1 MPQDAPA
8 DAPLSLY
15 TATALAASGAVIG
28 RYSTSFSLACR
39 TLPPVVRRDVAG
51 IYALVRVADEVVDG
65 TAGAAGLGP
74 DRVRAALDAYE
85 AEVASALATG
95 FSTDLVVHGFAD
107 VARRHG
113 FGTELT
119 GPFFASM
126 RADLDVAEHDGASL
140 ESYIY
145 GSAEVVGLMCLEVFM
160 DLPGTRAQTSEQRE
174 MLRATARR
182 LGAAFQKVNFLR
194 DLGADHDQ
202 LGRTYFPGADP
213 SHLDETRKQ
222 LLLADLGADLDAAV
236 PGILALDHRAGR
248 AVLIAHGLFRELA
261 RRIEEV
267 PAAELTRRRIS
278 VPAGVKLRIAARALS
293 VTARTG
299 SHGRGRAPE
308 SGPPVPATVPETSGT
323 GATR

>member
-1 MPQDAPA
+1 MPDSDAP
-8 DAPLSLY
+8 PLASLRLY
-15 TATALAASGAVIG
+15 TATALAASGSVIG

-39 TLPPVVRRDVAG
+39 TLPPAVRRDIAG

-65 TAGAAGLGP
+65 TAGAAGLEAA
-74 DRVRAALDAYE
+74 RVRTALDGYE
-85 AEVASALATG
+85 AAVNSALATG
-95 FSTDLVVHGFAD
+95 FATDLVIHGFAD

-113 FGTELT
+113 FGRELT
-119 GPFFASM
+119 EPFFASM

-160 DLPGTRAQTSEQRE
+160 DMPGTRADTPEQRD

-213 SHLDETRKQ
+213 AHLDETQKTQ
-222 LLLADLGADLDAAV
+222 LLADLNADLDAAM
-236 PGILALDHRAGR
+236 PGILALDRRAR
-248 AVLIAHGLFRELA
+248 WAVLIAHGLFAELS
-261 RRIEEV
+261 RRIERV
-267 PAAELTRRRIS
+267 PARELTRQRIS
-278 VPAGVKLRIAARALS
+278 VPTAVKLRIAARSLS
-293 VTARTG
+293 DSVVTR
-299 SHGRGRAPE
+299 
-308 SGPPVPATVPETSGT
+308 
-323 GATR
+323 

>member
-1 MPQDAPA
+1 MPDSDAP
-8 DAPLSLY
+8 PLASLRLY
-15 TATALAASGAVIG
+15 TATALAASGSVIG

-39 TLPPVVRRDVAG
+39 TLPPAVRRDIAG

-65 TAGAAGLGP
+65 TAGAAGLEAA
-74 DRVRAALDAYE
+74 RVRTALDGYE
-85 AEVASALATG
+85 AAVNSALATG
-95 FSTDLVVHGFAD
+95 FATDLVIHGFAD

-113 FGTELT
+113 FGRELT
-119 GPFFASM
+119 EPFFASM

-160 DLPGTRAQTSEQRE
+160 DMPGTRADTPEQRD

-213 SHLDETRKQ
+213 AHLDETQKAQ
-222 LLLADLGADLDAAV
+222 LLADLNADLDAAM
-236 PGILALDHRAGR
+236 PGILAQDRRARR
-248 AVLIAHGLFRELA
+248 AVLIAHGLFTELS
-261 RRIEEV
+261 RRIERV
-267 PAAELTRRRIS
+267 PARELTRQRIS
-278 VPAGVKLRIAARALS
+278 VPTAVKLRIAARSLS
-293 VTARTG
+293 DSVVTR
-299 SHGRGRAPE
+299 
-308 SGPPVPATVPETSGT
+308 
-323 GATR
+323 

>member
-1 MPQDAPA
+1 MPDSDAP
-8 DAPLSLY
+8 PLASLRLY
-15 TATALAASGAVIG
+15 TATALAASGSVIG

-39 TLPPVVRRDVAG
+39 TLPPAVRRDIAG

-65 TAGAAGLGP
+65 AAGAAGLEAA
-74 DRVRAALDAYE
+74 RVRTALDGYE
-85 AEVASALATG
+85 AAVNSALATG
-95 FSTDLVVHGFAD
+95 FATDLVIHGFAD

-113 FGTELT
+113 FGRELT
-119 GPFFASM
+119 EPFFASM

-160 DLPGTRAQTSEQRE
+160 DMPGTRADTPEQRD

-213 SHLDETRKQ
+213 AHLDETQKAQ
-222 LLLADLGADLDAAV
+222 LLADLNADLDAAM
-236 PGILALDHRAGR
+236 PGILALDRRARR
-248 AVLIAHGLFRELA
+248 AVLIAHGLFAELS
-261 RRIEEV
+261 RRIERV
-267 PAAELTRRRIS
+267 PAGDLTRQRIS
-278 VPAGVKLRIAARALS
+278 VPTAVKLRIAARSLS
-293 VTARTG
+293 DLVVTR
-299 SHGRGRAPE
+299 
-308 SGPPVPATVPETSGT
+308 
-323 GATR
+323 

>member
-1 MPQDAPA
+1 MPDSDAP
-8 DAPLSLY
+8 PLASLRLY
-15 TATALAASGAVIG
+15 TATALAASGSVIG

-39 TLPPVVRRDVAG
+39 TLPPAVRRDIAG

-65 TAGAAGLGP
+65 TAGAAGLEAA
-74 DRVRAALDAYE
+74 RVRTALDEYE
-85 AEVASALATG
+85 AAVNSALATG
-95 FSTDLVVHGFAD
+95 FATDLVIHGFAD

-113 FGTELT
+113 FGRELT
-119 GPFFASM
+119 EPFFASM

-160 DLPGTRAQTSEQRE
+160 DMPGTRSGTPEQRD

-213 SHLDETRKQ
+213 AHLGETQKAQ
-222 LLLADLGADLDAAV
+222 LLADLNADLDAAM
-236 PGILALDHRAGR
+236 PGILALDRRARR
-248 AVLIAHGLFRELA
+248 AVLIAHGLFAELS
-261 RRIEEV
+261 RRIERV
-267 PAAELTRRRIS
+267 PAGELTRQRIS
-278 VPAGVKLRIAARALS
+278 VPTAVKLRIAARSLS
-293 VTARTG
+293 DSVVTR
-299 SHGRGRAPE
+299 
-308 SGPPVPATVPETSGT
+308 
-323 GATR
+323 

>member
-1 MPQDAPA
+1 MPDSDAP
-8 DAPLSLY
+8 PLASLRLY
-15 TATALAASGAVIG
+15 TATALAASGSVIG

-39 TLPPVVRRDVAG
+39 TLPPAVRRDIAG

-65 TAGAAGLGP
+65 TAGAAGLEAA
-74 DRVRAALDAYE
+74 RVRTALDGYE
-85 AEVASALATG
+85 AAVNSALATG
-95 FSTDLVVHGFAD
+95 FATDLVIHGFAD

-113 FGTELT
+113 FGRELT
-119 GPFFASM
+119 EPFFASM

-160 DLPGTRAQTSEQRE
+160 DMPGTRADTPEQRD

-213 SHLDETRKQ
+213 AHLNETQKTQ
-222 LLLADLGADLDAAV
+222 LLADLNADLDAAM
-236 PGILALDHRAGR
+236 PGILALDRRARR
-248 AVLIAHGLFRELA
+248 AVLIAHGLFTELS
-261 RRIEEV
+261 RRIERV
-267 PAAELTRRRIS
+267 PARELTRQRIS
-278 VPAGVKLRIAARALS
+278 VPTAVKLRIAARSLS
-293 VTARTG
+293 DSVVTR
-299 SHGRGRAPE
+299 
-308 SGPPVPATVPETSGT
+308 
-323 GATR
+323 

>member
-1 MPQDAPA
+1 MPDSDAP
-8 DAPLSLY
+8 PLASLRLY
-15 TATALAASGAVIG
+15 TATALAASGSVIG

-39 TLPPVVRRDVAG
+39 TLPPAVRRDIAG

-65 TAGAAGLGP
+65 TAGAAGLEAA
-74 DRVRAALDAYE
+74 RVRTALDGYE
-85 AEVASALATG
+85 AAVNSALATG
-95 FSTDLVVHGFAD
+95 FATDLVIHSFAD

-113 FGTELT
+113 FGRELT
-119 GPFFASM
+119 EPFFASM

-160 DLPGTRAQTSEQRE
+160 DMPGTRADTPEQRD

-213 SHLDETRKQ
+213 AHLDETQKTQ
-222 LLLADLGADLDAAV
+222 LLADLNADLDAAM
-236 PGILALDHRAGR
+236 PGILALDRRARR
-248 AVLIAHGLFRELA
+248 AVLIAHGLFTELS
-261 RRIEEV
+261 RRIERV
-267 PAAELTRRRIS
+267 PARELTRQRIS
-278 VPAGVKLRIAARALS
+278 VPTAVKLRIAARSLS
-293 VTARTG
+293 DSVVTR
-299 SHGRGRAPE
+299 
-308 SGPPVPATVPETSGT
+308 
-323 GATR
+323 

>member
-1 MPQDAPA
+1 MPDSDAP
-8 DAPLSLY
+8 PLSSLRLY
-15 TATALAASGAVIG
+15 TATALAASGSVIG

-39 TLPPVVRRDVAG
+39 TLPPAVRRDIAG

-65 TAGAAGLGP
+65 TAGAAGLEAA
-74 DRVRAALDAYE
+74 RVRTALDGYE
-85 AEVASALATG
+85 AAVNSALATG
-95 FSTDLVVHGFAD
+95 FATDLVIHGFAD

-113 FGTELT
+113 FGRELT
-119 GPFFASM
+119 EPFFASM

-160 DLPGTRAQTSEQRE
+160 DMPGTRADTPEQRD

-213 SHLDETRKQ
+213 AHLNETQKTQ
-222 LLLADLGADLDAAV
+222 LLADLNADLDAAM
-236 PGILALDHRAGR
+236 PGILALDRRARR
-248 AVLIAHGLFRELA
+248 AVLIAHGLFAELS
-261 RRIEEV
+261 RRIERV
-267 PAAELTRRRIS
+267 PARELTRQRIS
-278 VPAGVKLRIAARALS
+278 VPTAVKLRIAARSLS
-293 VTARTG
+293 DSVVTR
-299 SHGRGRAPE
+299 
-308 SGPPVPATVPETSGT
+308 
-323 GATR
+323 

>member
-1 MPQDAPA
+1 MPDSDAP
-8 DAPLSLY
+8 PLVSLRLY
-15 TATALAASGAVIG
+15 TATALAASGSVIG

-39 TLPPVVRRDVAG
+39 TLPPAVRRDIAG

-65 TAGAAGLGP
+65 TAGAAGLEAA
-74 DRVRAALDAYE
+74 RVRTALDGYE
-85 AEVASALATG
+85 AAVNSALATG
-95 FSTDLVVHGFAD
+95 FATDLVIHGFAD

-113 FGTELT
+113 FGRELT
-119 GPFFASM
+119 EPFFASM

-160 DLPGTRAQTSEQRE
+160 DMPGTRADTPEQRA

-213 SHLDETRKQ
+213 AHLDETQKTQ
-222 LLLADLGADLDAAV
+222 LLADLNADLDAAM
-236 PGILALDHRAGR
+236 PGILALDRRARR
-248 AVLIAHGLFRELA
+248 AVLIAHGLFTELS
-261 RRIEEV
+261 RRIERV
-267 PAAELTRRRIS
+267 PARELTRQRIS
-278 VPAGVKLRIAARALS
+278 VPTAVKLRIAARSLS
-293 VTARTG
+293 DSVVTR
-299 SHGRGRAPE
+299 
-308 SGPPVPATVPETSGT
+308 
-323 GATR
+323 

>member
-1 MPQDAPA
+1 MPDSDAP
-8 DAPLSLY
+8 PLASLRLY
-15 TATALAASGAVIG
+15 TATALAASGSVIG

-39 TLPPVVRRDVAG
+39 TLPPAVRRDIAG

-65 TAGAAGLGP
+65 TAGAAGLEAA
-74 DRVRAALDAYE
+74 RVRTALDEYE
-85 AEVASALATG
+85 AAVNSALATG
-95 FSTDLVVHGFAD
+95 FATDLVIHGFAD

-113 FGTELT
+113 FGRELT
-119 GPFFASM
+119 EPFFASM

-160 DLPGTRAQTSEQRE
+160 DMPGTRADTPEQRD

-213 SHLDETRKQ
+213 AHLDETQKAQ
-222 LLLADLGADLDAAV
+222 LLADLNADLDAAM
-236 PGILALDHRAGR
+236 PGILALDRRARR
-248 AVLIAHGLFRELA
+248 AVLIAHGLFAELS
-261 RRIEEV
+261 RRIERV
-267 PAAELTRRRIS
+267 PAGELTRQRIS
-278 VPAGVKLRIAARALS
+278 VPTAVKLRIAARSLS
-293 VTARTG
+293 DSVVTR
-299 SHGRGRAPE
+299 
-308 SGPPVPATVPETSGT
+308 
-323 GATR
+323 

>member
-1 MPQDAPA
+1 MPDSDVP
-8 DAPLSLY
+8 PLSSLRLY
-15 TATALAASGAVIG
+15 TATALAASGSVIG

-39 TLPPVVRRDVAG
+39 TLPPAVRRDIAG

-65 TAGAAGLGP
+65 TAGAAGLEAA
-74 DRVRAALDAYE
+74 RVRTALDGYE
-85 AEVASALATG
+85 AAVNSALATG
-95 FSTDLVVHGFAD
+95 FATDLVIHGFAD

-113 FGTELT
+113 FGRELT
-119 GPFFASM
+119 EPFFASM

-160 DLPGTRAQTSEQRE
+160 DMPGTRADTPEQRD

-213 SHLDETRKQ
+213 AHLDETQKAQ
-222 LLLADLGADLDAAV
+222 LLADLNADLDAAM
-236 PGILALDHRAGR
+236 PGILALDRRARR
-248 AVLIAHGLFRELA
+248 AVLIAHGLFAELS
-261 RRIEEV
+261 RRIERV
-267 PAAELTRRRIS
+267 PARELTRQRIS
-278 VPAGVKLRIAARALS
+278 VPTAVKLRIAARSLS
-293 VTARTG
+293 DSVVTR
-299 SHGRGRAPE
+299 
-308 SGPPVPATVPETSGT
+308 
-323 GATR
+323 

>member
-1 MPQDAPA
+1 MPDSDAP
-8 DAPLSLY
+8 PLASLRLY
-15 TATALAASGAVIG
+15 TATALAASGSVIG

-39 TLPPVVRRDVAG
+39 TLPPAVRRDIAG

-65 TAGAAGLGP
+65 TAGAAGLEAA
-74 DRVRAALDAYE
+74 RVRTALDGYE
-85 AEVASALATG
+85 AAVNSALATG
-95 FSTDLVVHGFAD
+95 FATDLVIHGFAD

-113 FGTELT
+113 FGRELT
-119 GPFFASM
+119 EPFFASM

-160 DLPGTRAQTSEQRE
+160 DMPGTRSGTPEQRD

-213 SHLDETRKQ
+213 AHLGETQKAQ
-222 LLLADLGADLDAAV
+222 LLADLNADLDAAM
-236 PGILALDHRAGR
+236 PGILALDRRARR
-248 AVLIAHGLFRELA
+248 AVLIAHGLFAELS
-261 RRIEEV
+261 RRIERV
-267 PAAELTRRRIS
+267 PAGDLTRQRIS
-278 VPAGVKLRIAARALS
+278 VPTAVKLRIAARSLS
-293 VTARTG
+293 DSVVTR
-299 SHGRGRAPE
+299 
-308 SGPPVPATVPETSGT
+308 
-323 GATR
+323 

>member
-1 MPQDAPA
+1 MPDSDAP
-8 DAPLSLY
+8 PLASLRLY
-15 TATALAASGAVIG
+15 TATALAASGSVIG

-39 TLPPVVRRDVAG
+39 TLPPAVRRDIAG

-65 TAGAAGLGP
+65 TAGAAGLEAA
-74 DRVRAALDAYE
+74 RVRTALDGYE
-85 AEVASALATG
+85 AAVNSALATG
-95 FSTDLVVHGFAD
+95 FATDLVIHGFAD

-113 FGTELT
+113 FGRELT
-119 GPFFASM
+119 EPFFASM

-160 DLPGTRAQTSEQRE
+160 DMPGTRADTPEQRA

-213 SHLDETRKQ
+213 AHLDETQKTQ
-222 LLLADLGADLDAAV
+222 LLADLNADLDAAM
-236 PGILALDHRAGR
+236 PGILALDRRARR
-248 AVLIAHGLFRELA
+248 AVLIAHGLFTELS
-261 RRIEEV
+261 RRIERV
-267 PAAELTRRRIS
+267 PARELTRLRIS
-278 VPAGVKLRIAARALS
+278 VPTAVKLRIAARSLS
-293 VTARTG
+293 DSVVTR
-299 SHGRGRAPE
+299 
-308 SGPPVPATVPETSGT
+308 
-323 GATR
+323 

>member
-1 MPQDAPA
+1 MPDSDAP
-8 DAPLSLY
+8 PLASLRLY
-15 TATALAASGAVIG
+15 TATALAASGSVIG

-39 TLPPVVRRDVAG
+39 TLPPAVRRDIAG

-65 TAGAAGLGP
+65 TAGAAGLEAA
-74 DRVRAALDAYE
+74 RVRTALDGYE
-85 AEVASALATG
+85 AAVNSALATG
-95 FSTDLVVHGFAD
+95 FATDLVIHGFAD

-113 FGTELT
+113 FGRELT
-119 GPFFASM
+119 EPFFASM

-160 DLPGTRAQTSEQRE
+160 DMPGTRADTPEQRD

-213 SHLDETRKQ
+213 AHLDETQKAQ
-222 LLLADLGADLDAAV
+222 LLADLNADLDAAM
-236 PGILALDHRAGR
+236 PGILALDRRARR
-248 AVLIAHGLFRELA
+248 AVLIAHGLFAELS
-261 RRIEEV
+261 RRIERV
-267 PAAELTRRRIS
+267 PARELTRQRIS
-278 VPAGVKLRIAARALS
+278 VPTAVKLRIAARSLS
-293 VTARTG
+293 DSVVTR
-299 SHGRGRAPE
+299 
-308 SGPPVPATVPETSGT
+308 
-323 GATR
+323 

>member
-1 MPQDAPA
+1 MPDSDAP
-8 DAPLSLY
+8 PLASLRLY
-15 TATALAASGAVIG
+15 TATALAASGSVIG

-39 TLPPVVRRDVAG
+39 TLPPAVRRDIAG

-65 TAGAAGLGP
+65 TAGAAGLEAA
-74 DRVRAALDAYE
+74 RVRTALDGYE
-85 AEVASALATG
+85 AAVNSALATG
-95 FSTDLVVHGFAD
+95 FATDLVIHGFAD

-113 FGTELT
+113 FGRELT
-119 GPFFASM
+119 EPFFASM

-160 DLPGTRAQTSEQRE
+160 DMPGTRADTPEQRD

-213 SHLDETRKQ
+213 AHLDETQKAQ
-222 LLLADLGADLDAAV
+222 LLADLNADLDAAM
-236 PGILALDHRAGR
+236 PGILALDRRARR
-248 AVLIAHGLFRELA
+248 AVLIAHGLFTELS
-261 RRIEEV
+261 RRIERV
-267 PAAELTRRRIS
+267 PARELTRLRIS
-278 VPAGVKLRIAARALS
+278 VPTAVKLRIAARSLS
-293 VTARTG
+293 DSVVTR
-299 SHGRGRAPE
+299 
-308 SGPPVPATVPETSGT
+308 
-323 GATR
+323 

>member
-1 MPQDAPA
+1 MPDSDAP
-8 DAPLSLY
+8 PLASLRLY
-15 TATALAASGAVIG
+15 TATALAASGSVIG

-39 TLPPVVRRDVAG
+39 TLPPAVRRDIAG

-65 TAGAAGLGP
+65 TAGAAGLEAA
-74 DRVRAALDAYE
+74 RVRTALDGYE
-85 AEVASALATG
+85 AAVNSALATG
-95 FSTDLVVHGFAD
+95 FATDLVIHGFAD

-113 FGTELT
+113 FGRELT
-119 GPFFASM
+119 EPFFASM

-160 DLPGTRAQTSEQRE
+160 DMPGTRADTPEQRD

-213 SHLDETRKQ
+213 AHLGETQKAQ
-222 LLLADLGADLDAAV
+222 LLADLNADLDAAM
-236 PGILALDHRAGR
+236 PGILALDRRARR
-248 AVLIAHGLFRELA
+248 AVLIAHGLFTELS
-261 RRIEEV
+261 RRIERV
-267 PAAELTRRRIS
+267 PARELTRQRIS
-278 VPAGVKLRIAARALS
+278 VPTAVKLRIAARSLS
-293 VTARTG
+293 DSVVTR
-299 SHGRGRAPE
+299 
-308 SGPPVPATVPETSGT
+308 
-323 GATR
+323 

>member
-1 MPQDAPA
+1 MPDSDAP
-8 DAPLSLY
+8 PLASLRLY
-15 TATALAASGAVIG
+15 TATALAASGSVIG

-39 TLPPVVRRDVAG
+39 TLPPAVRRDIAG

-65 TAGAAGLGP
+65 TAGAAGLEAA
-74 DRVRAALDAYE
+74 RVRTALDGYE
-85 AEVASALATG
+85 AAVNSALATG
-95 FSTDLVVHGFAD
+95 FATDLVIHGFAD

-113 FGTELT
+113 FGRELT
-119 GPFFASM
+119 EPFFASM

-160 DLPGTRAQTSEQRE
+160 DMPGTRADTPEQRD

-213 SHLDETRKQ
+213 AHLDETQKTQ
-222 LLLADLGADLDAAV
+222 LLADLNADLDAAM
-236 PGILALDHRAGR
+236 PGILALDRRARR
-248 AVLIAHGLFRELA
+248 AVLIAHGLFAELS
-261 RRIEEV
+261 RRIERV
-267 PAAELTRRRIS
+267 PAGDLTRQRIS
-278 VPAGVKLRIAARALS
+278 VPTAVKLRIAARSLS
-293 VTARTG
+293 DSVVTR
-299 SHGRGRAPE
+299 
-308 SGPPVPATVPETSGT
+308 
-323 GATR
+323 

>member
-1 MPQDAPA
+1 MPDSDAP
-8 DAPLSLY
+8 PLASLRLY
-15 TATALAASGAVIG
+15 TATALAASGSVIG

-39 TLPPVVRRDVAG
+39 TLPSAVRRDIAG

-65 TAGAAGLGP
+65 TAGAAGLEAA
-74 DRVRAALDAYE
+74 RVRTALDGYE
-85 AEVASALATG
+85 AAVNSALATG
-95 FSTDLVVHGFAD
+95 FATDLVIHGFAD

-113 FGTELT
+113 FGRELT
-119 GPFFASM
+119 EPFFASM

-160 DLPGTRAQTSEQRE
+160 DMPGTRADTPEQRD

-213 SHLDETRKQ
+213 AHLDETQKAQ
-222 LLLADLGADLDAAV
+222 LLADLNADLDAAM
-236 PGILALDHRAGR
+236 PGILALDRRARR
-248 AVLIAHGLFRELA
+248 AVLIAHGLFAERS
-261 RRIEEV
+261 RRIERV
-267 PAAELTRRRIS
+267 PARELTRQRIS
-278 VPAGVKLRIAARALS
+278 VPTAVKLRIAARSLS
-293 VTARTG
+293 DSVVTR
-299 SHGRGRAPE
+299 
-308 SGPPVPATVPETSGT
+308 
-323 GATR
+323 

>member
-1 MPQDAPA
+1 MPDSDAP
-8 DAPLSLY
+8 PLASLRLY
-15 TATALAASGAVIG
+15 TATALAASGSVIG

-39 TLPPVVRRDVAG
+39 TLPSAVRRDIAG

-65 TAGAAGLGP
+65 TAGAAGLEAA
-74 DRVRAALDAYE
+74 RVRTALDGYE
-85 AEVASALATG
+85 AAVNSALATG
-95 FSTDLVVHGFAD
+95 FATDLVIHGFAD

-113 FGTELT
+113 FGRELT
-119 GPFFASM
+119 EPFFASM

-160 DLPGTRAQTSEQRE
+160 DMPGTRADTPEQRD

-213 SHLDETRKQ
+213 AHLDETQKAQ
-222 LLLADLGADLDAAV
+222 LLADLNADLDAAM
-236 PGILALDHRAGR
+236 PGILALDRRARR
-248 AVLIAHGLFRELA
+248 AVLIAHGLFAELS
-261 RRIEEV
+261 RRIERV
-267 PAAELTRRRIS
+267 PARELTRQRIS
-278 VPAGVKLRIAARALS
+278 VPAAVKLRIAARSLS
-293 VTARTG
+293 DSVVTR
-299 SHGRGRAPE
+299 
-308 SGPPVPATVPETSGT
+308 
-323 GATR
+323 

>member
-1 MPQDAPA
+1 MPDSDAP
-8 DAPLSLY
+8 PLSSLRLY
-15 TATALAASGAVIG
+15 TATALAASGSVIG

-39 TLPPVVRRDVAG
+39 TLPPAVRRDIAG

-65 TAGAAGLGP
+65 TAGAAGLEAA
-74 DRVRAALDAYE
+74 RVRTALDGYE
-85 AEVASALATG
+85 AAVNSALATG
-95 FSTDLVVHGFAD
+95 FATDLVIHGFAD

-113 FGTELT
+113 FGRELT
-119 GPFFASM
+119 EPFFASM

-160 DLPGTRAQTSEQRE
+160 DMPGTRADTPEQRD

-213 SHLDETRKQ
+213 AHLDETQKTQ
-222 LLLADLGADLDAAV
+222 LLADLNADLDAAM
-236 PGILALDHRAGR
+236 PGILALDRRARR
-248 AVLIAHGLFRELA
+248 AVLIAHGLFTELS
-261 RRIEEV
+261 RRIERV
-267 PAAELTRRRIS
+267 PARELTRQRIS
-278 VPAGVKLRIAARALS
+278 VPTAVKLRIAARSLS
-293 VTARTG
+293 DSVVTR
-299 SHGRGRAPE
+299 
-308 SGPPVPATVPETSGT
+308 
-323 GATR
+323 

>member
-1 MPQDAPA
+1 MPDSDAP
-8 DAPLSLY
+8 PLASLRLY
-15 TATALAASGAVIG
+15 TATALAASGSVIG

-39 TLPPVVRRDVAG
+39 TLPPAVRRDIAG

-65 TAGAAGLGP
+65 TAGAAGLEAA
-74 DRVRAALDAYE
+74 RVRTALDGYE
-85 AEVASALATG
+85 AAVNSALATG
-95 FSTDLVVHGFAD
+95 FATDLVIHGFAD

-113 FGTELT
+113 FGRELT
-119 GPFFASM
+119 EPFFASM

-160 DLPGTRAQTSEQRE
+160 DMPGTRADTPEQRD

-213 SHLDETRKQ
+213 AHLDETQKAQ
-222 LLLADLGADLDAAV
+222 LLADLNADLDAAM
-236 PGILALDHRAGR
+236 PGILALDRRARR
-248 AVLIAHGLFRELA
+248 AVLIAHGLFAELS
-261 RRIEEV
+261 RRIERV
-267 PAAELTRRRIS
+267 PARELTRQRIS
-278 VPAGVKLRIAARALS
+278 VPTAVKLRIAARSLS
-293 VTARTG
+293 NSVVTR
-299 SHGRGRAPE
+299 
-308 SGPPVPATVPETSGT
+308 
-323 GATR
+323 

>member
-1 MPQDAPA
+1 MPDSDAP
-8 DAPLSLY
+8 PLASLRLY
-15 TATALAASGAVIG
+15 TATALAASGSVIG

-39 TLPPVVRRDVAG
+39 TLPPAVRRDIAG

-65 TAGAAGLGP
+65 TAGAAGLEAA
-74 DRVRAALDAYE
+74 RVRTALDEYE
-85 AEVASALATG
+85 AAVNSALATG
-95 FSTDLVVHGFAD
+95 FATDLVIHGFAD

-113 FGTELT
+113 FGRELT
-119 GPFFASM
+119 EPFFASM

-160 DLPGTRAQTSEQRE
+160 DMPGTRSGTPEQRD

-213 SHLDETRKQ
+213 AHLGETQKAQ
-222 LLLADLGADLDAAV
+222 LLADLNADLDAAM
-236 PGILALDHRAGR
+236 PGILALDRRARR
-248 AVLIAHGLFRELA
+248 AVLIAHGLFAELS
-261 RRIEEV
+261 RRIERV
-267 PAAELTRRRIS
+267 PARELTRQRIS
-278 VPAGVKLRIAARALS
+278 VPTAVKLRIAARSLS
-293 VTARTG
+293 DSVVTR
-299 SHGRGRAPE
+299 
-308 SGPPVPATVPETSGT
+308 
-323 GATR
+323 

>member
-1 MPQDAPA
+1 MPDSDAP
-8 DAPLSLY
+8 PLASLRLY
-15 TATALAASGAVIG
+15 TATALAASGSVIG

-39 TLPPVVRRDVAG
+39 TLPPAVRRDIAG

-65 TAGAAGLGP
+65 TAGAAGLEAA
-74 DRVRAALDAYE
+74 RVRTALDGYE
-85 AEVASALATG
+85 AAVNSALATG
-95 FSTDLVVHGFAD
+95 FATDLVIHGFAD

-113 FGTELT
+113 FGRELT
-119 GPFFASM
+119 EPFFASM

-160 DLPGTRAQTSEQRE
+160 DMPGTRADTPEQRD

-213 SHLDETRKQ
+213 AHLGETQKAQ
-222 LLLADLGADLDAAV
+222 LLADLNADLDAAM
-236 PGILALDHRAGR
+236 PGILALDRRARR
-248 AVLIAHGLFRELA
+248 AVLIAHGLFAELS
-261 RRIEEV
+261 RRIERV
-267 PAAELTRRRIS
+267 PARELTRQRIS
-278 VPAGVKLRIAARALS
+278 VPTAVKLRIAARSLS
-293 VTARTG
+293 DSVVTR
-299 SHGRGRAPE
+299 
-308 SGPPVPATVPETSGT
+308 
-323 GATR
+323 

>member
-1 MPQDAPA
+1 MPDSDAP
-8 DAPLSLY
+8 PLASLRLY
-15 TATALAASGAVIG
+15 TATALAASGSVIG

-39 TLPPVVRRDVAG
+39 TLPPAVRRDIAG

-65 TAGAAGLGP
+65 TAGAAGLEAA
-74 DRVRAALDAYE
+74 RVRTALDGYE
-85 AEVASALATG
+85 AAVNSALATG
-95 FSTDLVVHGFAD
+95 FATDLVIHGFAD

-113 FGTELT
+113 FGRELT
-119 GPFFASM
+119 EPFFASM

-160 DLPGTRAQTSEQRE
+160 DMPGTRAQTPEQRD

-213 SHLDETRKQ
+213 AHLDETQKAQ
-222 LLLADLGADLDAAV
+222 LLADLNADLDAAM
-236 PGILALDHRAGR
+236 PGILALDRRARR
-248 AVLIAHGLFRELA
+248 AVLIAHGLFAELS
-261 RRIEEV
+261 RRIERV
-267 PAAELTRRRIS
+267 PAREPVSYTHLTLPTILL
-278 VPAGVKLRIAARALS
+278 V
-293 VTARTG
+293 
-299 SHGRGRAPE
+299 
-308 SGPPVPATVPETSGT
+308 
-323 GATR
+323 

>member
-1 MPQDAPA
+1 MPDSDAP
-8 DAPLSLY
+8 PLSSLRLY
-15 TATALAASGAVIG
+15 TATALAASGSVIG

-39 TLPPVVRRDVAG
+39 TLPPAVRRDIAG

-65 TAGAAGLGP
+65 TAGAAGLEAA
-74 DRVRAALDAYE
+74 RVRTALDGYE
-85 AEVASALATG
+85 AAVNSALATG
-95 FSTDLVVHGFAD
+95 FATDLVIHGFAD

-113 FGTELT
+113 FGRELT
-119 GPFFASM
+119 EPFFASM

-160 DLPGTRAQTSEQRE
+160 DMPGTRADTPEQRD

-213 SHLDETRKQ
+213 AHLDETQKAQ
-222 LLLADLGADLDAAV
+222 LLADLNADLDAAM
-236 PGILALDHRAGR
+236 PGILALDRRARR
-248 AVLIAHGLFRELA
+248 AVLIAHGLFAELS
-261 RRIEEV
+261 RRIERV
-267 PAAELTRRRIS
+267 PARELTRQRIS
-278 VPAGVKLRIAARALS
+278 VPTAVKLRIAARSLS
-293 VTARTG
+293 NSVVTR
-299 SHGRGRAPE
+299 
-308 SGPPVPATVPETSGT
+308 
-323 GATR
+323 

>member
-1 MPQDAPA
+1 MPDSDAP
-8 DAPLSLY
+8 PLASLRLY
-15 TATALAASGAVIG
+15 TATALAASGSVIG

-39 TLPPVVRRDVAG
+39 TLPPAVRRDIAG

-65 TAGAAGLGP
+65 TAGAAGLEAA
-74 DRVRAALDAYE
+74 RVRTALDGYE
-85 AEVASALATG
+85 AAVNSALATG
-95 FSTDLVVHGFAD
+95 FATDLVIHGFAD

-113 FGTELT
+113 FGRELT
-119 GPFFASM
+119 EPFFASM

-160 DLPGTRAQTSEQRE
+160 DMPGTRSGTPEQRD

-213 SHLDETRKQ
+213 AHLGETQKAQ
-222 LLLADLGADLDAAV
+222 LLADLNADLDAAM
-236 PGILALDHRAGR
+236 PGILALDRRARR
-248 AVLIAHGLFRELA
+248 AVLIAHGLFAELS
-261 RRIEEV
+261 RRIERV
-267 PAAELTRRRIS
+267 PAGELTRQRIS
-278 VPAGVKLRIAARALS
+278 VPTAVKLRIAARSLS
-293 VTARTG
+293 DSVVTR
-299 SHGRGRAPE
+299 
-308 SGPPVPATVPETSGT
+308 
-323 GATR
+323 

>member
-1 MPQDAPA
+1 MPDSDAP
-8 DAPLSLY
+8 PLASLRLY
-15 TATALAASGAVIG
+15 TATALAASGSVIG

-39 TLPPVVRRDVAG
+39 TLPPAVRRDIAG

-65 TAGAAGLGP
+65 TAGAAGLEAA
-74 DRVRAALDAYE
+74 RVRTALDEYE
-85 AEVASALATG
+85 AAVNSALATG
-95 FSTDLVVHGFAD
+95 FATDLVIHGFAD

-113 FGTELT
+113 FGRELT
-119 GPFFASM
+119 EPFFASM

-160 DLPGTRAQTSEQRE
+160 DMPGTRSGTPEQRD

-213 SHLDETRKQ
+213 AHLGETQKAQ
-222 LLLADLGADLDAAV
+222 LLADLNADLDAAM
-236 PGILALDHRAGR
+236 PGILALDRRARR
-248 AVLIAHGLFRELA
+248 AVLIAHGLFAELS
-261 RRIEEV
+261 RRIERV
-267 PAAELTRRRIS
+267 PAGDLTRQRIS
-278 VPAGVKLRIAARALS
+278 VPTAVKLRIAARSLS
-293 VTARTG
+293 DSVVTR
-299 SHGRGRAPE
+299 
-308 SGPPVPATVPETSGT
+308 
-323 GATR
+323 

>member
-1 MPQDAPA
+1 MPDSDAP
-8 DAPLSLY
+8 PLSSLRLY
-15 TATALAASGAVIG
+15 TATALAASGSVIG

-39 TLPPVVRRDVAG
+39 TLPPAVRRDIAG

-65 TAGAAGLGP
+65 TAGAAGLEAA
-74 DRVRAALDAYE
+74 RVRTALDGYE
-85 AEVASALATG
+85 AAVNSALATG
-95 FSTDLVVHGFAD
+95 FATDLVIHGFAD

-113 FGTELT
+113 FGRELT
-119 GPFFASM
+119 EPFFASM

-160 DLPGTRAQTSEQRE
+160 DMPGTRADTPEQRD

-213 SHLDETRKQ
+213 AHLDETQKAQ
-222 LLLADLGADLDAAV
+222 LLADLNADLDAAM
-236 PGILALDHRAGR
+236 PGILALDRRARR
-248 AVLIAHGLFRELA
+248 AVLIAHGLFAELS
-261 RRIEEV
+261 RRIERV
-267 PAAELTRRRIS
+267 PARELTRQRIS
-278 VPAGVKLRIAARALS
+278 VPTAVKLRIAARSLS
-293 VTARTG
+293 DSVVTR
-299 SHGRGRAPE
+299 
-308 SGPPVPATVPETSGT
+308 
-323 GATR
+323 

>member
-1 MPQDAPA
+1 MPDSDAP
-8 DAPLSLY
+8 PLASLRLY
-15 TATALAASGAVIG
+15 TATALAASGSVIG

-39 TLPPVVRRDVAG
+39 TLPPAVRRDIAG

-65 TAGAAGLGP
+65 TAGAAGLEAA
-74 DRVRAALDAYE
+74 RVRTALDGYE
-85 AEVASALATG
+85 AAVNSALATG
-95 FSTDLVVHGFAD
+95 FATDLVIHGFAD

-113 FGTELT
+113 FGRELT
-119 GPFFASM
+119 EPFFASM

-160 DLPGTRAQTSEQRE
+160 DMPGTRADTPEQRA

-213 SHLDETRKQ
+213 AHLDETQKAQ
-222 LLLADLGADLDAAV
+222 LLADLNADLDAAM
-236 PGILALDHRAGR
+236 PGILALDRRARR
-248 AVLIAHGLFRELA
+248 AVLIAHGLFAELS
-261 RRIEEV
+261 RRIERV
-267 PAAELTRRRIS
+267 PARELTRQRIS
-278 VPAGVKLRIAARALS
+278 VPTAVKLRIAARSLS
-293 VTARTG
+293 DSVVTR
-299 SHGRGRAPE
+299 
-308 SGPPVPATVPETSGT
+308 
-323 GATR
+323 

>member
-1 MPQDAPA
+1 MPDSDAP
-8 DAPLSLY
+8 PLSSLRLY
-15 TATALAASGAVIG
+15 TATALAASGSVIG

-39 TLPPVVRRDVAG
+39 TLPPAVRRDIAG

-65 TAGAAGLGP
+65 TAGAAGLEAA
-74 DRVRAALDAYE
+74 RVRTALDGYE
-85 AEVASALATG
+85 AAVNSALATG
-95 FSTDLVVHGFAD
+95 FATDLVIHGFAD

-113 FGTELT
+113 FGRELT
-119 GPFFASM
+119 EPFFASM

-160 DLPGTRAQTSEQRE
+160 DMPGTRADTPEQRD

-213 SHLDETRKQ
+213 AHLDETQKTQ
-222 LLLADLGADLDAAV
+222 LLADLNADLDAAM
-236 PGILALDHRAGR
+236 PGILALDRRARR
-248 AVLIAHGLFRELA
+248 AVLIAHGLFAELS
-261 RRIEEV
+261 RRIERV
-267 PAAELTRRRIS
+267 PARELTRQRIS
-278 VPAGVKLRIAARALS
+278 VPTAVKLRIAARSLS
-293 VTARTG
+293 DSVVTR
-299 SHGRGRAPE
+299 
-308 SGPPVPATVPETSGT
+308 
-323 GATR
+323 

>member
-1 MPQDAPA
+1 MPDSDAP
-8 DAPLSLY
+8 PLASLRLY
-15 TATALAASGAVIG
+15 TATALAASGSVIG

-39 TLPPVVRRDVAG
+39 TLPPAVRRDIAG

-65 TAGAAGLGP
+65 TAGAAGLEAA
-74 DRVRAALDAYE
+74 RVRTALDGYE
-85 AEVASALATG
+85 AAVNSALATG
-95 FSTDLVVHGFAD
+95 FATDLVIHGFAD

-113 FGTELT
+113 FGRELT
-119 GPFFASM
+119 EPFFASM

-160 DLPGTRAQTSEQRE
+160 DMPGTRADTPEQRD

-213 SHLDETRKQ
+213 AHLNETQKTQ
-222 LLLADLGADLDAAV
+222 LLADLNADLDAAM
-236 PGILALDHRAGR
+236 PGILALDRRARR
-248 AVLIAHGLFRELA
+248 AVLIAHGLFAELS
-261 RRIEEV
+261 RRIERV
-267 PAAELTRRRIS
+267 PARELTRQRIS
-278 VPAGVKLRIAARALS
+278 VPTAVKLRIAARSLS
-293 VTARTG
+293 DSVVTR
-299 SHGRGRAPE
+299 
-308 SGPPVPATVPETSGT
+308 
-323 GATR
+323 